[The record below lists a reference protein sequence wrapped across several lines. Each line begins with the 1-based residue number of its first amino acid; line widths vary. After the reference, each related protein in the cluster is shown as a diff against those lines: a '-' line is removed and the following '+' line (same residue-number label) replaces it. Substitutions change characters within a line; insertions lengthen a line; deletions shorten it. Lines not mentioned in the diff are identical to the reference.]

1 MILLRNLLGIAV
13 WLSSFNNILSQSG
26 SRRRRDREALRG
38 RDGVKIRVHTELD
51 VYKMAFEAA
60 NEIYKLTC
68 GFTK

>member
-1 MILLRNLLGIAV
+1 
-13 WLSSFNNILSQSG
+13 LSQSG